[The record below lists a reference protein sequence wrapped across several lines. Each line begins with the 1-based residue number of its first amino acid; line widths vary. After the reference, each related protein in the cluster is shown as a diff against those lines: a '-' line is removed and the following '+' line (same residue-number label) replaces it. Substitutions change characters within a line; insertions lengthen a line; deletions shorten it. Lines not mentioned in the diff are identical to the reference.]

1 MVGMENRQLKYEKA
15 LEYEIFRKREYGFM
29 EDKICTSKC
38 IFDVWWHIWLF
49 SQRCGSL
56 NQNARI
62 HYFEPVGQFYNKA
75 KIKLGDYENIILNN
89 YWIGEKSGFWTILL
103 NEEKTMQSSK
113 YSSFLNTKGR
123 EVKSEFITLEKYLKE
138 NCITKIDVLKMDIEG
153 MEFEV
158 LSSRWDY
165 EWEKIDNII
174 VEIHLLNEK
183 FKSEWN
189 QIFLKIKWIFWNI
202 KIIDSWYRSEI
213 FLLWAYKF

>member
-1 MVGMENRQLKYEKA
+1 
-15 LEYEIFRKREYGFM
+15 
-29 EDKICTSKC
+29 
-38 IFDVWWHIWLF
+38 
-49 SQRCGSL
+49 
-56 NQNARI
+56 
-62 HYFEPVGQFYNKA
+62 
-75 KIKLGDYENIILNN
+75 
-89 YWIGEKSGFWTILL
+89 
-103 NEEKTMQSSK
+103 MQSSK

-123 EVKSEFITLEKYLKE
+123 EVKSEFIILEKYLKE
-138 NCITKIDVLKMDIEG
+138 NSITKIDVLKMDIEG

-183 FKSEWN
+183 FESEWN

>member
-1 MVGMENRQLKYEKA
+1 MINIRDKQLKYEKA
-15 LEYEIFRKREYGFM
+15 LEYEIFKKGEYSFL
-29 EDKICTSKC
+29 ENKISSAKC
-38 IFDVWWHIWLF
+38 IFDIWWHIWLF
-49 SQRCGSL
+49 SQWCRTL
-56 NQNARI
+56 NQKAKI
-62 HYFEPVGQFYNKA
+62 HYFEPVEQFYTKA
-75 KIKLGDYENIILNN
+75 KTKLWDDQNIILNN

-138 NCITKIDVLKMDIEG
+138 NSITKIDVLKMDIEG

>member
-1 MVGMENRQLKYEKA
+1 MVSNKIRQLKYEKA
-15 LEYEIFRKREYGFM
+15 LEYEIFHKREYGFM
-29 EDKICTSKC
+29 EDKIRTANC

-49 SQRCGSL
+49 SQRCRLL
-56 NQNARI
+56 NKNAKI
-62 HYFEPVGQFYNKA
+62 HYFEPVKQFYNRA
-75 KIKLGDYENIILNN
+75 KIKWGDDENIILNN
-89 YWIGEKSGFWTILL
+89 YWIGEKSGSWTILL

-138 NCITKIDVLKMDIEG
+138 NSITKIDVLKMDIEG

>member
-29 EDKICTSKC
+29 EDKICTSKSV
-38 IFDVWWHIWLF
+38 FDVWWHIWLF
-49 SQRCGSL
+49 SQRCRTL
-56 NQNARI
+56 NQKAKI
-62 HYFEPVGQFYNKA
+62 HYFEPVRQFYTKA
-75 KIKLGDYENIILNN
+75 KTKLWDDQNIILNN
-89 YWIGEKSGFWTILL
+89 YGISSQSESWTILL

-113 YSSFLNTKGR
+113 YSSFLNPNWKAI
-123 EVKSEFITLEKYLKE
+123 KSEFIPLWKYLKE
-138 NCITKIDVLKMDIEG
+138 NNIEKIDILKMDIEW

-165 EWEKIDNII
+165 ERKRIDNF
-174 VEIHLLNEK
+174 VAEIHLLNED

>member
-1 MVGMENRQLKYEKA
+1 MVSNKIRQLKYEKA
-15 LEYEIFRKREYGFM
+15 LEYEIFHKREYGFM
-29 EDKICTSKC
+29 EDKIRTANC

-49 SQRCGSL
+49 SQRCRLL
-56 NQNARI
+56 NKNAKI
-62 HYFEPVGQFYNKA
+62 HYFEPVKQFYNRA
-75 KIKLGDYENIILNN
+75 KIKWGDDENIILNN
-89 YWIGEKSGFWTILL
+89 YWIGEKSGSWTILF

-138 NCITKIDVLKMDIEG
+138 NSITKIDVLKMDIEG

>member
-1 MVGMENRQLKYEKA
+1 MVSNKIRQLKYEKA
-15 LEYEIFRKREYGFM
+15 LEYEIFHKREYGFM
-29 EDKICTSKC
+29 EDKIRTANC

-49 SQRCGSL
+49 SQRCRLL
-56 NQNARI
+56 NKNAKI
-62 HYFEPVGQFYNKA
+62 HYFEPVKQFYNRA
-75 KIKLGDYENIILNN
+75 KIKLGDDENIILNN
-89 YWIGEKSGFWTILL
+89 YWIGEKSGSWTILL

-138 NCITKIDVLKMDIEG
+138 NSIIKIDVLKMDIEW

-165 EWEKIDNII
+165 EWEKIDNIV

-202 KIIDSWYRSEI
+202 KIIDSWYCSEI

>member
-1 MVGMENRQLKYEKA
+1 
-15 LEYEIFRKREYGFM
+15 
-29 EDKICTSKC
+29 
-38 IFDVWWHIWLF
+38 
-49 SQRCGSL
+49 
-56 NQNARI
+56 
-62 HYFEPVGQFYNKA
+62 
-75 KIKLGDYENIILNN
+75 
-89 YWIGEKSGFWTILL
+89 
-103 NEEKTMQSSK
+103 
-113 YSSFLNTKGR
+113 
-123 EVKSEFITLEKYLKE
+123 
-138 NCITKIDVLKMDIEG
+138 MDIEG